1 MTWIS
6 KPLRFGG
13 TCDSCGKKIA
23 VREIG
28 WHNAEVKKVRCAEC
42 GSPYMPSE
50 SESLK
55 EPRHM
60 RADPVGGSAALRE
73 AQSRRDPKWLKGA
86 TGEYMMD
93 GSLRKR
99 LNEEAIVLTDRRV
112 PGTKS
117 NIDHIVIATSGVW
130 IIDSKKWKGK
140 IEYKAESLT
149 SVNMHLFVGG
159 KDYTSEV
166 ESIYGLVIP
175 VAQLIEDR
183 TVPIHAA
190 LVFIEG
196 DWSTASLPR
205 FLLGKPYLHEGVYIS
220 PPKALVKMINVPGTL
235 DAESISRLANKL
247 DEALKPR

>member
-1 MTWIS
+1 
-6 KPLRFGG
+6 
-13 TCDSCGKKIA
+13 
-23 VREIG
+23 
-28 WHNAEVKKVRCAEC
+28 
-42 GSPYMPSE
+42 MPSE
-50 SESLK
+50 AESPEK
-55 EPRHM
+55 SREM

-73 AQSRRDPKWLKGA
+73 AQSQRDPKWLKGA

-93 GSLRKR
+93 TSLRKR
-99 LNEEAIVLTDRRV
+99 LKDEAIILTDRRV
-112 PGTKS
+112 PGAKS
-117 NIDHIVIATSGVW
+117 NIDHIVIAPTGVW

-159 KDYTSEV
+159 KDRTSEV

-183 TVPIHAA
+183 TVPIHPA

-205 FLLGKPYLHEGVYIS
+205 FLVGKPYLH
-220 PPKALVKMINVPGTL
+220 
-235 DAESISRLANKL
+235 
-247 DEALKPR
+247 